1 MQVQLQ
7 YGRHGLRV
15 DLPSDNVHVIEPRFL
30 PGLPDEAVEFHTAVR
45 HPIGSAPLAVLPER
59 LQAIPYLAA

>member
-30 PGLPDEAVEFHTAVR
+30 PGLPDEAAEFHAAVR
-45 HPIGSAPLAVLPER
+45 HPIGSAPLADLPER